1 MIDIDTNTTDSEAV
15 PSRSALDAT
24 IGPSPI
30 AAGIERLETAVARR
44 TGFGVGTSHS
54 VTTLHDGLR
63 CSSEEGPWTIEA
75 DLGAALGGTA
85 SAPTP
90 GMLVRAALGCCMA
103 MTYRLRAERH
113 GVELTSCRV
122 SVEADSELAGML
134 SVDASAPPGP
144 TEVRYHVEVES
155 PDDAERVQSILD
167 EGDRLSPL
175 LDVFTRFVTMRRTTE
190 IRRAGTEAEG

>member
-1 MIDIDTNTTDSEAV
+1 MF
-15 PSRSALDAT
+15 DAT
-24 IGPSPI
+24 TGPSPI
-30 AAGIERLETAVARR
+30 RTGIDRLETAVARR
-44 TGFGVGTSHS
+44 PGFGVGTSHS

-90 GMLVRAALGCCMA
+90 GVLVRAALGSCMA

-134 SVDASAPPGP
+134 SVDAAAPPGY

-155 PDDAERVQSILD
+155 PDDAERVRSILD
-167 EGDRLSPL
+167 EGDQLSPL
-175 LDVFTRFVTMRRTTE
+175 LDVFARVTTMHRTTD
-190 IRRAGTEAEG
+190 IRSSCTEADR